1 MSLLAILG
9 VLSSAI
15 FSGISLL
22 SITLGEIIGERA
34 GIVNLGL
41 EGVLLVSASSG
52 FAVTFVSGSPYLGVL
67 IAMLVGGLMNMILG
81 YLVINRQANQLAS
94 GLTLMFFGFG
104 LSALIGKSYVGARID
119 GLPRIPLP
127 GISNLPTLYLSLI
140 HI

>member
-1 MSLLAILG
+1 MSLLALLG
-9 VLSSAI
+9 VFSSAI

-22 SITLGEIIGERA
+22 YITLGEIIDERA

-81 YLVINRQANQLAS
+81 RAGQHIDSKLNQPQQLQSLHRRRNQPARQ
-94 GLTLMFFGFG
+94 
-104 LSALIGKSYVGARID
+104 
-119 GLPRIPLP
+119 
-127 GISNLPTLYLSLI
+127 
-140 HI
+140 